1 MSSGLLASLFAV
13 GASTD
18 RSLLP
23 VVSQSAQ
30 LRVND
35 SPTSG
40 GKRPNRLQTNL
51 EDIAPTHYAIFWAYD
66 GFKGE
71 TPVRIFPAPPEPAP
85 KTVTEPAPKPSVSPA
100 EKAADEKTA
109 NEKAAARK
117 ASAEEAAAEKVAAEK
132 DATEKAAA
140 EKAEAEKLRC
150 PNGYVAA
157 NTPAT
162 DVWCADNCKD
172 GCSPDAQEVCMCD
185 DGRSQQEREHERKQQ
200 QQQQQQQQ
208 QKQQQQQQQ
217 QKQKQKQQQQRI
229 NTTMLVL

>member
-40 GKRPNRLQTNL
+40 DKRPNRLQTNL

-71 TPVRIFPAPPEPAP
+71 TPVRIFPAPPEPDP

-100 EKAADEKTA
+100 EKAADKRRLM
-109 NEKAAARK
+109 RK
-117 ASAEEAAAEKVAAEK
+117 LLLG
-132 DATEKAAA
+132 
-140 EKAEAEKLRC
+140 KLRLKR
-150 PNGYVAA
+150 PLLKRLLLKRM
-157 NTPAT
+157 PP
-162 DVWCADNCKD
+162 KRLPLKRLKLK
-172 GCSPDAQEVCMCD
+172 S
-185 DGRSQQEREHERKQQ
+185 
-200 QQQQQQQQ
+200 
-208 QKQQQQQQQ
+208 
-217 QKQKQKQQQQRI
+217 
-229 NTTMLVL
+229 